1 MLKLKLKRK
10 IVQNVA
16 LIKVQFQGESLWSFL
31 SRLNL
36 DLVFANIK
44 ILLNK
49 WVTEILHKR
58 KQSMGLILKIIL
70 LYLRKEH
77 K

>member
-10 IVQNVA
+10 IVQKVA

-58 KQSMGLILKIIL
+58 KQNMGLILKIIL